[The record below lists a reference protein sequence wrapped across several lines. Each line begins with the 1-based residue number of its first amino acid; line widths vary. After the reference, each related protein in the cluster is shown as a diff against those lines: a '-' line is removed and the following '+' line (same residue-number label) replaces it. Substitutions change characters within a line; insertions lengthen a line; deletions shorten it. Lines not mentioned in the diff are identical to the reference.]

1 MQWLELVETVV
12 ISRKVR
18 GNLIGSIHVAW
29 EAVFLMAARPEAVD
43 TPVRPAALVRNGRQ
57 RQT

>member
-1 MQWLELVETVV
+1 ML
-12 ISRKVR
+12 
-18 GNLIGSIHVAW
+18 AW

-43 TPVRPAALVRNGRQ
+43 MAVRPAVLVHNGRQ